1 MSDDKP
7 SGDNMP
13 QGKMGDN
20 SKMKHKKS
28 KKKTEKMGDTKDKM
42 KGM

>member
-1 MSDDKP
+1 
-7 SGDNMP
+7 MP
-13 QGKMGDN
+13 HDKMGDK

-28 KKKTEKMGDTKDKM
+28 KKQNDKMEDTKDKM